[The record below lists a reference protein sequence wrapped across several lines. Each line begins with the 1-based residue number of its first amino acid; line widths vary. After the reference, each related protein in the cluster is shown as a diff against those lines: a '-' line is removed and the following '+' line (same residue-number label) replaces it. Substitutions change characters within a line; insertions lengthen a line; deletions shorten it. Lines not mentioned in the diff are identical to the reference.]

1 MNKRIIMLMAAALA
15 LLSVR
20 GQVEFSGWTDNK
32 KPIEI
37 TLSDSHTTLNKIYV
51 VYDVQG
57 LKMSYTASTGENVA
71 WKRYDA
77 NTWREPV
84 AITDITHSG
93 NVTTLNEVYPDMG
106 YVITEGNTPF
116 YCWVVNY
123 ADHYLELNDLFYNY
137 EGSCN
142 ELTLNVD
149 GQGGPIYYY
158 NIDGERKILDR
169 NIKLSYKTQVWNE
182 TDSVWNKQIIDTCF
196 AALVPNIEI
205 EAPFCNTDIKISGDD
220 FLEAWHIGTEAE
232 IINFQTKA
240 VSCRALLEQ
249 IIRDNDNEKKMENG
263 WGGSAPVNIIF
274 TGLPTEAVVYRE
286 WEMATDPEFEDVI
299 LSYNQDVVDYT
310 FYDYGTYYMRYT
322 VANDDGTCPFYSD
335 VFTIV
340 VNESD
345 LQCPNFFSPGST
357 EGVNDIWKVS
367 YKSIVEF
374 HCWIYNRWGNL
385 VYEFTD
391 PGDGWDGT
399 YRGKPVGTGVYYY
412 VIKATGSDGVK
423 YSPRGAISILNYTGH
438 GDGTNTNVD
447 PGN

>member
-1 MNKRIIMLMAAALA
+1 
-15 LLSVR
+15 
-20 GQVEFSGWTDNK
+20 
-32 KPIEI
+32 
-37 TLSDSHTTLNKIYV
+37 
-51 VYDVQG
+51 
-57 LKMSYTASTGENVA
+57 
-71 WKRYDA
+71 
-77 NTWREPV
+77 
-84 AITDITHSG
+84 
-93 NVTTLNEVYPDMG
+93 
-106 YVITEGNTPF
+106 
-116 YCWVVNY
+116 
-123 ADHYLELNDLFYNY
+123 
-137 EGSCN
+137 
-142 ELTLNVD
+142 
-149 GQGGPIYYY
+149 
-158 NIDGERKILDR
+158 
-169 NIKLSYKTQVWNE
+169 
-182 TDSVWNKQIIDTCF
+182 
-196 AALVPNIEI
+196 
-205 EAPFCNTDIKISGDD
+205 
-220 FLEAWHIGTEAE
+220 
-232 IINFQTKA
+232 
-240 VSCRALLEQ
+240 
-249 IIRDNDNEKKMENG
+249 
-263 WGGSAPVNIIF
+263 
-274 TGLPTEAVVYRE
+274 
-286 WEMATDPEFEDVI
+286 
-299 LSYNQDVVDYT
+299 VVDYT

-367 YKSIVEF
+367 YKSLVEF